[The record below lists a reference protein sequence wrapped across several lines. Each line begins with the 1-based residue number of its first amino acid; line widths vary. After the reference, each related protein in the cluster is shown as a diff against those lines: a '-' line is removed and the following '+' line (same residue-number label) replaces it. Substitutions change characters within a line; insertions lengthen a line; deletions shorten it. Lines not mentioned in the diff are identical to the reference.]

1 MDEQSLEKTKVLY
14 IIRSKE
20 NTLVA
25 VESFLHNRNF
35 EIQSSTNATT
45 AYEEI
50 KASQPDFVL
59 ISLNNPH
66 PKILMFPQ
74 LLAQVINPDRI
85 IIFADMLTAAV
96 TKSLSQAKINKK
108 YILYP
113 PLSGPAVER
122 MTLKILKDEDAAKR
136 AADKPDTQRLSSSD
150 SVTSGGFDNISIKGS
165 SAVKDTVVISSG
177 AFQNDNEIVSRTK
190 GLTFFDSGSIREKR
204 LVSEDL
210 GETNTTGL
218 GSQEELEA
226 SNSNTAAESWGSET
240 SGKATKGT
248 RSKINTGNK
257 KQTGGSRLGETESDQ
272 SSKQARFKTSAL
284 SRSAPVDFSESL
296 LIRGTEEAFEF
307 ATTVVQKAESE
318 TLAPAIS
325 NIACLIVESAKVS
338 GYLIVA
344 YGKDRQIDKEFIQ
357 NLRSKLVLYMREN
370 GDKDFTSEQGLELT
384 VEPTRFSDWALE
396 QAEFLRKSIHK
407 GNEVA
412 IAFFPELATE
422 IPLEISDHEKMLEI
436 DIDNLVLDHE
446 VDFDLYLHMPKN
458 GKFIMHTRKSRVFSK
473 ERKSR
478 LQAKDIQKLFV
489 RTDSSEN
496 VRRYR
501 VRTFLNQKIAA
512 LRGPEPTADGR

>member
-1 MDEQSLEKTKVLY
+1 MQEQVLEKTKVLY

-25 VESFLHNRNF
+25 VESFLLNRNF
-35 EIQSSTNATT
+35 EIRSSTNATT

-59 ISLNNPH
+59 LSLNNPH

-74 LLAQVINPDRI
+74 LLAQVVNPDRI
-85 IIFADMLTAAV
+85 IVFADMLNAAI
-96 TKSLSQAKINKK
+96 TKTLSQAQGNKK

-122 MTLKILKDEDAAKR
+122 MTLKILKDEETAKKA
-136 AADKPDTQRLSSSD
+136 AADKTDTQRQSSSD
-150 SVTSGGFDNISIKGS
+150 SIVSGSLENISVKGS
-165 SAVKDTVVISSG
+165 SGSKDTVVISSG
-177 AFQNDNEIVSRTK
+177 GFQNDNEIVSRTK
-190 GLTFFDSGSIREKR
+190 GLSFSDSGSVREKSLSADDSGDAEMSSLTSR
-204 LVSEDL
+204 DELGASQTKMTMESE
-210 GETNTTGL
+210 GTEVGRRK
-218 GSQEELEA
+218 
-226 SNSNTAAESWGSET
+226 TAKS
-240 SGKATKGT
+240 
-248 RSKINTGNK
+248 RSK
-257 KQTGGSRLGETESDQ
+257 LG
-272 SSKQARFKTSAL
+272 
-284 SRSAPVDFSESL
+284 APVDFSKSL
-296 LIRGTEEAFEF
+296 LIRGTEEAFQF
-307 ATTVVQKAESE
+307 ATTVEQKVESE
-318 TLAPAIS
+318 SLETAVS
-325 NIACLIVESAKVS
+325 NVACLIVESAKVS

-344 YGKDRQIDKEFIQ
+344 YGKDRQIDEEFIQ

-407 GNEVA
+407 GSEVA

-422 IPLEISDHEKMLEI
+422 IPLEISDHEKMLVI

-458 GKFIMHTRKSRVFSK
+458 GKFIMHTRKNRSFSK

-478 LQAKDIQKLFV
+478 LQTKEVQKLFV
-489 RTDSSEN
+489 RTDSSES

-512 LRGPEPTADGR
+512 LRGGEPTNEGSEA